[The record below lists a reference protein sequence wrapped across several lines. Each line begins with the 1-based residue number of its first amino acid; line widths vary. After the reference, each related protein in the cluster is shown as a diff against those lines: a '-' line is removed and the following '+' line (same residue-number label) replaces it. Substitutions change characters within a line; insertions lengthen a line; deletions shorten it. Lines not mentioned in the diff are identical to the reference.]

1 VVLNVWFCPKAA
13 LPGPES
19 VPLPGPVPEQ
29 ADGVH
34 RVTVCMASL
43 KFVQVTVEPEV
54 TVTVEGVKQYDG
66 PGQCG
71 GPS

>member
-1 VVLNVWFCPKAA
+1 MVLNDWFCPKAA
-13 LPGPES
+13 LAGPES

-29 ADGVH
+29 ADASQ

-43 KFVQVTVEPEV
+43 KLVQVTVEPDV
-54 TVTVEGVKQYDG
+54 TIAVEGVKQYDS
-66 PGQCG
+66 PEQCG